1 MIMYWNTV
9 GLSNSKECFDNN
21 KIYHEVCC
29 SHTVYGLTVV
39 LTTLYHV
46 FLIIFREQKVGSG
59 AHTCTSLTY
68 TSCVDVR
75 HGEWS

>member
-1 MIMYWNTV
+1 MYSEETFELGDECYKEDNEVKVIMYWNTV

-46 FLIIFREQKVGSG
+46 FLIIFREQKV
-59 AHTCTSLTY
+59 
-68 TSCVDVR
+68 
-75 HGEWS
+75 E